1 MKKIVDIKTGQKK
14 VIFQTYELNGA
25 LECPECKRKL
35 KDYDVGLLNKQDK
48 ITCTKCGAK
57 LKK

>member
-1 MKKIVDIKTGQKK
+1 MKKIVDVKTGQKK
-14 VIFQTYELNGA
+14 VVFQTYELNGA

-35 KDYDVGLLNKQDK
+35 KNYDIEILNERNI